1 MITSATTTTTSTT
14 DIPLTGKVYHSFSN
28 AIGPSKTKT
37 LYNLAL
43 SKFVTLFYVDNV
55 DSPISTYSKLS
66 TTCIIEFV
74 VCEKEKGTSFG
85 SLCAYLTAIKMFYD
99 LNDVMLNWKKII
111 IGICQRK
118 RSFIMT
124 VLIHMRR

>member
-1 MITSATTTTTSTT
+1 MITSTTTTTSTT
-14 DIPLTGKVYHSFSN
+14 HIPLTSKVHRSFSN

-43 SKFVTLFYVDNV
+43 SKFVTLSYVDNV
-55 DSPISTYSKLS
+55 DSPISTYSKL
-66 TTCIIEFV
+66 TTARIIEFV

-99 LNDVMLNWKKII
+99 LNDVVLLWKKINI
-111 IGICQRK
+111 CICQRK
-118 RSFIMT
+118 RRFIMT
-124 VLIHMRR
+124 VLIDMRR